1 MVFVDV
7 EGKLYNFRFSV
18 SKKKV
23 EQLHNYTIVNVFLSR
38 LMCKMS
44 KYVY

>member
-1 MVFVDV
+1 MAAREIVQ
-7 EGKLYNFRFSV
+7 FRSPRTEN
-18 SKKKV
+18 V
-23 EQLHNYTIVNVFLSR
+23 EQLHNYTIVNGLFLL